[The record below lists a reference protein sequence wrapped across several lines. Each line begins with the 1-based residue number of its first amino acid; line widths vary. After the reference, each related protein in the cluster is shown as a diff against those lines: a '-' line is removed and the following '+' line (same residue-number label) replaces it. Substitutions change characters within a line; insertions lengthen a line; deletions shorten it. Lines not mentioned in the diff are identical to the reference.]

1 MIYKVKIDGRIFEVK
16 IENLNSRPIVAVVDG
31 EPVDVWPQIE
41 SSETIPSTKGEPP
54 AKITLTNA
62 SSLQG
67 RSSELNKSNGAN
79 HSNSGASIVHS
90 PLPGVVVSVSV
101 RPDDEVSAGQEI
113 LVLEAMKMK
122 NTIRAG
128 RNGVIKHIYVLP
140 GQAVQH
146 HDPLVE
152 YKD

>member
-16 IENLNSRPIVAVVDG
+16 IENLNSRPIIAVVDG

-41 SSETIPSTKGEPP
+41 SGEPVNDTEGEP
-54 AKITLTNA
+54 ASKTTLSNP
-62 SSLQG
+62 SPLQG
-67 RSSELNKSNGAN
+67 RSSGPNRSNGAD
-79 HSNSGASIVHS
+79 HSNSGAGIVHS
-90 PLPGVVVSVSV
+90 PLPGVVISVSV
-101 RPDDEVSAGQEI
+101 QPNEEVKAGQEI

-128 RNGVIKHIYVLP
+128 RTGVVKKVHVVP